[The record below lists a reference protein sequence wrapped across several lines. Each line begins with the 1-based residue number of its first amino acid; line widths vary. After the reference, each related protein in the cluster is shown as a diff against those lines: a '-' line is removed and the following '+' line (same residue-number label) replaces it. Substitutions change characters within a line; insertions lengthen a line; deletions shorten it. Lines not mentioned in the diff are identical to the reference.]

1 MAIAVTTAMAGIPAG
16 AEVVDRIVAIVNDD
30 VITLSD
36 LNTAFEPYMARINE
50 AYKGNEKTKMIAE
63 GKMTVLNRL
72 IDNKLVD
79 QYSKKMGVAVKDEEV
94 MSTIR
99 GIMAQRKI
107 DLSDFVKILERE
119 GQTFEFYKEEIKG
132 QMTRQRLV
140 RREVSSKIAVT
151 EEEIGE
157 YYKQH
162 REDYEGKEA
171 VRIKQI
177 LLLLPKN
184 ANTQAR
190 EALRKNAQEIRA
202 RLLAGE
208 PFDIMA
214 AKFTQGPAA
223 QQGGDVGF
231 IEKGNTLPEV
241 EAAAFSLKL
250 DEISEV
256 IESSLGFHIIKV
268 VDKKGGGLKTFPE
281 VRQEIQMK
289 IEDQKMIPRVD
300 QWLLDLRKKAQI
312 EIKL

>member
-1 MAIAVTTAMAGIPAG
+1 MAVYGIPAG

-36 LNTAFEPYMARINE
+36 LNTAFEPYLARITE
-50 AYKGNEKTKMIAE
+50 GYKGKEQAKMLAE
-63 GKMTVLNRL
+63 GKMTVLNRM

-79 QYSKKMGVAVKDEEV
+79 QYAKKMGAAVKDEEV
-94 MSTIR
+94 MNAIR

-107 DLSDFVKILERE
+107 AMDDFIKTLERE
-119 GQTFEFYKEEIKG
+119 GQTLESYKEDFRG

-151 EEEIGE
+151 DEEIGE

-177 LLLLPKN
+177 LLLKPRE
-184 ANTQAR
+184 ANPQVR

-202 RLLAGE
+202 RLLAAE
-208 PFDIMA
+208 SFDLLA

-231 IEKGNTLPEV
+231 IERGNTLPEV
-241 EAAAFSLKL
+241 EAAAFSLNL

-256 IESSLGFHIIKV
+256 IESPLGFHIIKV
-268 VDKKGGGLKTFPE
+268 VDKKGGGLKPFTE

-289 IEDQKMIPRVD
+289 IEDQKLIPRID
-300 QWLLDLRKKAQI
+300 QWLSDLRKKSQV

>member
-1 MAIAVTTAMAGIPAG
+1 
-16 AEVVDRIVAIVNDD
+16 
-30 VITLSD
+30 
-36 LNTAFEPYMARINE
+36 MARINE